1 MAAFE
6 AWSTKVLVKFK
17 SLKFNDIFIVYYY
30 VMSSLSHNPGQG
42 IGCVLRDSYL
52 VTYKKK
58 LTNRLSVRIMII
70 LINTGN
76 VIDSTR
82 ITVRVVVV
90 VQKFNRRS

>member
-1 MAAFE
+1 M
-6 AWSTKVLVKFK
+6 KFK
-17 SLKFNDIFIVYYY
+17 SLKFNNIFIVYYY
-30 VMSSLSHNPGQG
+30 VMSSLSQNPGQE

-58 LTNRLSVRIMII
+58 LTDRLSVRIMII

-90 VQKFNRRS
+90 VQKFNRRP